1 MTLIQLYISQ
11 QIEINLFYDQF
22 KFTFYLML
30 CMGIKRTLSPSHRL
44 LFVHT
49 VIQLKMFL
57 FGINQQ
63 SLAHSLEYNT
73 IQRIT
78 IVFKNKQT
86 INSDIVHV
94 MIFFHL
100 GWLYDVTGSYN
111 TSFYGI
117 GTVLVVG
124 GVLLSLIPVVQNLSS
139 KEPSLSSSTSR
150 Q

>member
-1 MTLIQLYISQ
+1 
-11 QIEINLFYDQF
+11 
-22 KFTFYLML
+22 
-30 CMGIKRTLSPSHRL
+30 
-44 LFVHT
+44 
-49 VIQLKMFL
+49 MFL

-124 GVLLSLIPVVQNLSS
+124 GVLLSLIPVVQNMSS
-139 KEPSLSSSTSR
+139 KEPSLSSSASR